1 MQPLQNSLYIVIEK
15 SVDEWGSAAEVY
27 VAYVLCSSECQVQ
40 ESQSKALH
48 TSSRTMICHVVLKSF
63 DAWAILP
70 PVGKAQA
77 AALRVSHVPVWRCR
91 AIFIRRMLWGLHDLV
106 QMLEL
111 RARCYRLVQ
120 HKSKAVLRSPVT
132 CHSGLVLLAS
142 HPSWTQI

>member
-1 MQPLQNSLYIVIEK
+1 
-15 SVDEWGSAAEVY
+15 
-27 VAYVLCSSECQVQ
+27 
-40 ESQSKALH
+40 
-48 TSSRTMICHVVLKSF
+48 MICHVVLKSF

-91 AIFIRRMLWGLHDLV
+91 AIFIRQVMLWGLHDLV

-111 RARCYRLVQ
+111 RARCYRLAR
-120 HKSKAVLRSPVT
+120 HKSKAVLCSPVT